1 MKGFG
6 GMNMNKLMEEAQKL
20 QEKMLKIQ
28 SELANKTVEATV
40 GGGMVTVTANGQGDF
55 VSVKIDPQVIN
66 PEDAEMLED
75 LILSAFNEAK
85 KRAQELTN
93 AEMSKVTGG
102 LKVPG
107 MSGMMGM

>member
-1 MKGFG
+1 MKGFS

-40 GGGMVTVTANGQGDF
+40 GGGMVTVIANGQGDF

-66 PEDAEMLED
+66 PEDPEMLED

-93 AEMSKVTGG
+93 TEMSKITGG

-107 MSGMMGM
+107 IMGM